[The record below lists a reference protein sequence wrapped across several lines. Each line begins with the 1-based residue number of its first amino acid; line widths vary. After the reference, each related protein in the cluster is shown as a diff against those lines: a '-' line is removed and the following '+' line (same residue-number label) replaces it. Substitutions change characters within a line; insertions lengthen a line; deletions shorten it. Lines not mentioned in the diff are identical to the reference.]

1 MINLPRSTFYYRL
14 ERKSDRL
21 TDERLVELIGQIQDT
36 FPGYGYRRV
45 TRAICQQGQHVNH
58 KRIARIMRNMGW
70 G

>member
-1 MINLPRSTFYYRL
+1 VINLPRSTFYYRL